1 MSTKPVTLNQAKKLI
16 EQFATA
22 NTPQRAATKAR
33 AKNGRAGTGLAAPQD
48 RAPQAHAPQAPTSNL
63 RVMRIS
69 GSPLSGKSTLAFE
82 AFTGQWNHE
91 AIRNGKAYLLVS
103 SKAAADQL
111 NTPVIN
117 IVQHAQ
123 EGRPVR
129 TIGSLAFSLLTQERA
144 EKGEALPHFVDDA
157 ERGQAVQQ
165 VLENHR
171 QHMIAGDDCET
182 CDLLR
187 TYLSLHEQDKR
198 AGERTQ
204 ASNSAQGEVNREQN
218 APSEQLL
225 ADVMTPAFIDQLV
238 HLFDMFNGLGVASD
252 SEHFDVILH
261 DPAVDQRMVEEWQLG
276 RVLQHEAQHVLQE
289 EAPDLFLADFS
300 AVLAIVTQ
308 ALSEKTSTVNVP
320 RVVIMDDCQ
329 DLTVAGY
336 SFLEQLAAHGCAVI
350 LIGNDDEATRT
361 YRGAFPEA
369 LSALEEKGWKAEQ
382 YELVEQLDRA
392 TDDDSGDDT
401 ADEGSVAEETA
412 DADNSSE
419 NSAEAELSYRTQVA
433 TRVSLALTSS
443 MVSTDVALPL
453 RPGKLRTAQMAFMK
467 DPRPVMVDHTL
478 QGRLLRS
485 NEELLD
491 DLVWQVTTS
500 VMHDEKL
507 SWSDCAIIAHTNSV
521 LRQVGERFEEEGI
534 PVRYSSASQ
543 LLKDSAIV
551 QGLLAIIRLNAAIAK
566 KDLSN
571 ITRYTD
577 LFTQVITSPLF
588 PVATK
593 VDGTSTYRSVREDK
607 MLTIFQ
613 TIAYL
618 SQVDEAQATF
628 DSLHKDWQELSNSNE
643 PLNRDAIILL
653 LLMGS
658 QQSQEQ
664 ILSMYDRI
672 ARTSRVQENSEDDG
686 DDQPQFVK
694 YWEAVRAKKGPSHS
708 DEEVLIR
715 AINIIRTLETTADE
729 DELISQPSIALWNAW
744 TACNISDFWRQEAL
758 SVGKQ
763 AARANDYL
771 DTVVR
776 LFRRAETRENE
787 ESAEEFAEWIE
798 SLEVEAGSLAQVAPR
813 PDSVVLASPD
823 SANTQHFK
831 KVWIIGV
838 QEGQW
843 PNLDAPDSLLS
854 GQAFS
859 TVAISHILKE
869 QGVELNQEA
878 NQSPQKAE
886 IELMHTLD
894 QHVSDFEL
902 RAFLVALTR
911 ASEETVICAV
921 WNDDEAPSEYLTS
934 FLPEVFCDTGIRTAH
949 NDSERHYTPTGF
961 NPDLQESALF
971 AGFDTSVDG
980 LAIAAKTV
988 LVGSLAEQE
997 RTGGTDPARLQDA
1010 LSALK
1015 ILQGVTKQ
1023 AQQLSTGFV
1032 GQQVGNKD
1040 DDGFT
1045 KTRPAQHKP
1054 VTLSP
1059 SAVDAIWDCPL
1070 RWSLQDRFAGPRRS
1084 SEDMTFGTIIHNCAQ
1099 WATDNG
1105 YDRSLGKDELLQA
1118 LIEHY
1123 CELREQSHFTPATS
1137 KELFKHQSNDHEVA
1151 DVLDRIATYFVD
1163 SRDAS
1168 YAPVGQKQDKIT
1180 AGKLTGSAAEVSVNI
1195 PLSLSQILP
1204 FVRHLSGLEHT
1215 TKAELYSALSTVAG
1229 DFVDDEPQ
1237 DLRAFM
1243 SARVDRVERR
1253 EDGDGNTVWNIIDW
1267 KTGKTPRSSFDD
1279 LQLICYQLGLAFSPA
1294 LQEMN
1299 EKLEQQAGEQSL
1311 PVYEVKQKS
1320 RMPEIKRSML
1330 FYPRKQEAPAQSHSA
1345 ENGFQPQ
1352 LFEGKAL
1359 YEAYP
1364 ARSYIPTLPST
1375 FLHGS
1380 NFLGLSK
1387 AEEISDIAQWLVQKA
1402 NAVLQDDAA
1411 EASSAVWA
1419 LTMLS
1424 RVFYAISYSQADYFP
1439 AKKTSNCSNCA
1450 FKPVCPLYSHESQ
1463 TVFGPLTGMNIEE
1476 VRQQVKRR
1484 SA

>member
-1 MSTKPVTLNQAKKLI
+1 MHASYTRSMSTKPVTLNQAKKLI

-22 NTPQRAATKAR
+22 NTPQRVATKAR
-33 AKNGRAGTGLAAPQD
+33 AKNGRAPQ
-48 RAPQAHAPQAPTSNL
+48 L
-63 RVMRIS
+63 KVMRIS

-111 NTPVIN
+111 NAPVIN
-117 IVQHAQ
+117 VVQHAQ

-144 EKGEALPHFVDDA
+144 EKGKALPHFVDDA

-171 QHMIAGDDCET
+171 QHMVAGDDCET

-252 SEHFDVILH
+252 SEHFDAILH

-289 EAPDLFLADFS
+289 EAPGLFLADFS

-308 ALSEKTSTVNVP
+308 ALSENTSTMNVP

-336 SFLEQLAAHGCAVI
+336 SFLEQLAVHGCAVI

-369 LSALEEKGWKAEQ
+369 LSALEEKGWNAQQ

-392 TDDDSGDDT
+392 TDDDTSDDTGDD
-401 ADEGSVAEETA
+401 VA
-412 DADNSSE
+412 DADSDDADSASE
-419 NSAEAELSYRTQVA
+419 VSTEAELSYRTQVA

-453 RPGKLRTAQMAFMK
+453 RLGKLRAAQMAFMK

-491 DLVWQVTTS
+491 DLVWKVTTS

-588 PVATK
+588 PVVTK
-593 VDGTSTYRSVREDK
+593 VDGSATYRSVREDK

-618 SQVDEAQATF
+618 SQVDEAQTTF
-628 DSLHKDWQELSNSNE
+628 DSLHKDWQELSNSSE

-658 QQSQEQ
+658 EQSQEQ

-672 ARTSRVQENSEDDG
+672 ARTSRTQESSEDDG

-694 YWEAVRAKKGPSHS
+694 YLEAVRAKKGPSHS

-715 AINIIRTLETTADE
+715 AISIIRTLETTADE

-859 TVAISHILKE
+859 TVAISHIMKE

-934 FLPEVFCDTGIRTAH
+934 FLPEVFCDTGIRTAD

-997 RTGGTDPARLQDA
+997 RTGDTDPAQLRDA

-1032 GQQVGNKD
+1032 GQQVDNKD

-1084 SEDMTFGTIIHNCAQ
+1084 SEEMTFGTIIHNCAQ

-1123 CELREQSHFTPATS
+1123 RELREQSHFTPATS
-1137 KELFKHQSNDHEVA
+1137 KELFKHQSNDHEVT
-1151 DVLDRIATYFVD
+1151 DVLDKIATYFVD

-1168 YAPVGQKQDKIT
+1168 YAPVGAKTEQIP

-1195 PLSLSQILP
+1195 PLSLSAILP
-1204 FVRHLSGLEHT
+1204 FVRNLSGLEHT

-1229 DFVDDEPQ
+1229 GFVNDEPQ

-1267 KTGKTPRSSFDD
+1267 KTGKTPLNSFND

-1299 EKLEQQAGEQSL
+1299 EKLEQQASEQSL

-1330 FYPRKQEAPAQSHSA
+1330 FYPRKQDAPAQSYSA

-1352 LFEGKAL
+1352 LFEGNAL

-1364 ARSYIPTLPST
+1364 VRSHFPTFSKLFTPEST
-1375 FLHGS
+1375 FLDLQRAQGM
-1380 NFLGLSK
+1380 
-1387 AEEISDIAQWLVQKA
+1387 SDIAQWLVTKA
-1402 NAVLQDDAA
+1402 RAVVEGNDA
-1411 EASSAVWA
+1411 ETSSAVWA

-1439 AKKTSNCSNCA
+1439 AKKTSKCSYCE

-1463 TVFGPLTGMNIEE
+1463 TVFGPLAGMNIEE